1 MCGKPIRVSLNAI
14 PKLIRL
20 YMRSEC
26 FPLPGPRLFLE
37 GDFEFAD
44 GERKYWTGFVSE
56 EVAAAILKNLK
67 ENKAIKLARME
78 GSMVQRSIFLDG
90 ENAPFF

>member
-56 EVAAAILKNLK
+56 EVAAAILKHLK
-67 ENKAIKLARME
+67 ENKAIKLARIE
-78 GSMVQRSIFLDG
+78 GSMVQRSIFLEN